1 MDVTYVHLFET
12 YVNESLKMN
21 AYICNPKENLS
32 KTKNLNHTITLM
44 KHFLF
49 YLIAL
54 TVCLPFASCSDE
66 FVELPYAYEI
76 DWRGYRLD
84 IPLDTVIYIEN
95 QAEFDQLFADE
106 ETKPE
111 ASVPFSEGVLAIVK
125 GEVGFGTSDP
135 QKSLTLSGNR
145 YLLSIRIFWPEA
157 ATTEITTWYAA
168 YVIPIEY
175 VGKVDLD
182 IEYIK

>member
-1 MDVTYVHLFET
+1 MHLFET
-12 YVNESLKMN
+12 YVNGSLRVN
-21 AYICNPKENLS
+21 AYICNLKRILQEQKS
-32 KTKNLNHTITLM
+32 LNQIIMLM

-84 IPLDTVIYIEN
+84 IPLDTVIYIES
-95 QAEFDQLFADE
+95 QAEFDRLFSDE
-106 ETKPE
+106 ETKPK

-168 YVIPIEY
+168 YVIPKEY